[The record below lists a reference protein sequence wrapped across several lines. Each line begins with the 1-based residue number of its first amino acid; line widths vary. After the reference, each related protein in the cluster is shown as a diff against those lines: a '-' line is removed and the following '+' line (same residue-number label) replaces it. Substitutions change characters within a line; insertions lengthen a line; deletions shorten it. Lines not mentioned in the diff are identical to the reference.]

1 MTERTRGR
9 PRAFDRDRAV
19 LEAARL
25 FWRRGY
31 SGTSTRALTEALGL
45 STSSLYS
52 AFDSKAGLF
61 EEAVRT
67 YAERYREIYQ
77 QAVAEKD
84 IRTVIDRVLTDSV
97 HEFTRPSDTHP
108 GCLISSAVMADST
121 STLDTSAYIAD
132 LHFSNEQALLARIE
146 RAIRDGELAAGT
158 DAAAL
163 TGLIQ
168 SVWHGLS
175 VRSNVDTA
183 REGLLATA
191 HLAKQL
197 ICQQLAPPA
206 SYAGERHSEPVTA
219 LAPQGQDGAVASTR
233 ASR

>member
-1 MTERTRGR
+1 MTERNRGR

-31 SGTSTRALTEALGL
+31 SGTSTRALTATLGL
-45 STSSLYS
+45 STSSLYA
-52 AFDSKAGLF
+52 AFGSKAGLF

-77 QAVAEKD
+77 QAVAEND
-84 IRTVIDRVLTDSV
+84 VRTVIERILTDSV
-97 HEFTRPSDTHP
+97 HEFTQPGDTHP
-108 GCLISSAVMADST
+108 GCLISSAVMTDST
-121 STLDTSAYIAD
+121 STLDTSAYIAE
-132 LHFSNEQALLARIE
+132 LHSSNEQALLVRIE
-146 RAIRDGELAAGT
+146 RAIQDGELAAGT
-158 DAAAL
+158 DPAVL

-175 VRSNVDTA
+175 VRSNDDAA

-191 HLAKQL
+191 RLAHQL
-197 ICQQLAPPA
+197 ICRQL
-206 SYAGERHSEPVTA
+206 T
-219 LAPQGQDGAVASTR
+219 
-233 ASR
+233 SRTS